1 MCTTWP
7 IVPDTPASLPF
18 IVTSTAPALPIVT
31 SMSAVT
37 LKDSVAPLYKVPCH
51 RTVPLESVTENQ
63 LFAFTALNETVEAG
77 TTDALTLGVAAGE
90 AEAATEGVAVAAGV
104 ALATGA
110 ADVDAGLGVVTA

>member
-37 LKDSVAPLYKVPCH
+37 LKDSVAPLYRVPCH

-63 LFAFTALNETVEAG
+63 LFAFTALKETVEG
-77 TTDALTLGVAAGE
+77 GITDALTLGVAAGE
-90 AEAATEGVAVAAGV
+90 AEGASEGVAVGV

-110 ADVDAGLGVVTA
+110 ADVDAGVGVVTA

>member
-7 IVPDTPASLPF
+7 IVPDTPSSLPF

-31 SMSAVT
+31 SMGAVT

-51 RTVPLESVTENQ
+51 RTVPFESVTENQ

-77 TTDALTLGVAAGE
+77 IVDTLVVGVVAGE
-90 AEAATEGVAVAAGV
+90 VAGLLEGV

-110 ADVDAGLGVVTA
+110 AGVDAGVGAVIA

>member
-77 TTDALTLGVAAGE
+77 TTDALTLGE
-90 AEAATEGVAVAAGV
+90 AEGATEGVAVAVGV
-104 ALATGA
+104 ALATGTA
-110 ADVDAGLGVVTA
+110 AVGAGVGVVTA

>member
-63 LFAFTALNETVEAG
+63 LFACTALNETVEAG
-77 TTDALTLGVAAGE
+77 TTDALTLGE
-90 AEAATEGVAVAAGV
+90 AEGACEGVAVGV
-104 ALATGA
+104 ALATGTA
-110 ADVDAGLGVVTA
+110 AVGAGVGVVTA

>member
-1 MCTTWP
+1 
-7 IVPDTPASLPF
+7 
-18 IVTSTAPALPIVT
+18 
-31 SMSAVT
+31 MSAVT

-77 TTDALTLGVAAGE
+77 TTDALTLGE
-90 AEAATEGVAVAAGV
+90 AEGASEGVAAGV